1 MSKFLLTVKLKEAIK
16 ALQKAGFYIHHQT
29 GSHIVMKHPAN
40 HRVRPVIPIHNKD
53 LKKGTL
59 RSIVNQASLSIEEF
73 IKLF

>member
-1 MSKFLLTVKLKEAIK
+1 MSKFLLTVKPKEEIK

>member
-16 ALQKAGFYIHHQT
+16 ALQKADFYIHHQT